1 MRLYLDIDGVLLDK
15 RGRLAEGT
23 ADFLTFAIERF
34 EPFWI
39 STRTRDG
46 SLRGA
51 LRAFHGLIDP
61 QIVKAITPASWET
74 LKTEALAGDWR
85 WIDDE
90 LLHAERD
97 WLIRDGSLNRF
108 IQVSVDREPE
118 VLLRLHAELNSA

>member
-15 RGRLAEGT
+15 RGRLAEGAT
-23 ADFLTFAIERF
+23 DFLAFAIEQF

-39 STRTRDG
+39 SSRTRDG

-51 LRAFHGLIDP
+51 LRAFHGLIEP
-61 QIVKAITPASWET
+61 EIVQAITPAPWET

-97 WLIRDGSLNRF
+97 WLERTGSFERF
-108 IQVSVDREPE
+108 IQISVDQEPDAL
-118 VLLRLHAELNSA
+118 VRLARRLAVE